1 MFCAVM
7 LHAAEHCVLHL
18 LRPRRPRIFR
28 AAKRIRLRQCCRKSP
43 STGNATLTPPVDACG
58 ARRAAN
64 TQSTGVLYASVYLH
78 RCTAAVD
85 VRTRR
90 AMVDNV
96 RWQPAG
102 LVRLARGHVAGP

>member
-18 LRPRRPRIFR
+18 LRPRRPRIFC
-28 AAKRIRLRQCCRKSP
+28 AAKRIGLRQCCRKSP
-43 STGNATLTPPVDACG
+43 ITGNATPLVDACG

-78 RCTAAVD
+78 RCTAAVA

-102 LVRLARGHVAGP
+102 LVRLARGHVAGA